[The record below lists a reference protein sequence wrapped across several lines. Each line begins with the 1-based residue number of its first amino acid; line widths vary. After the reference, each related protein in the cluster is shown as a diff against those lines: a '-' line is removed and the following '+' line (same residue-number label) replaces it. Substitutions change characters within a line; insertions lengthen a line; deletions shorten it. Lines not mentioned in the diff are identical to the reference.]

1 MTYIFWQNIF
11 GKKIH
16 GDFDLIFAAAYS
28 GQKIVEMPIVYRERK
43 YGTTQIARFKDG
55 FKLLFYLTASFS
67 AFNTSINEV
76 KRIKNKKIYRF
87 FLVKSNRIVLITYFN
102 LSTPFNN
109 RYSKCSLGAG
119 TFH

>member
-1 MTYIFWQNIF
+1 MTYIFGKIF
-11 GKKIH
+11 LVKDPF

-76 KRIKNKKIYRF
+76 KE
-87 FLVKSNRIVLITYFN
+87 
-102 LSTPFNN
+102 
-109 RYSKCSLGAG
+109 
-119 TFH
+119 